1 MTLKQKLNNPEYMKK
16 AINTI
21 ASDVMSGRISLD
33 APERT
38 AGKLSDL
45 TEVQKQSILQ
55 QVKQGVTKYQVAKAY
70 GIDRGTFSKFLKG
83 RGL

>member
-1 MTLKQKLNNPEYMKK
+1 MTLKQKLNNPEYMKN

-21 ASDVMSGRISLD
+21 ASDVMSGRISLE
-33 APERT
+33 APEHT

-55 QVKQGVTKYQVAKAY
+55 QVREGVTRYQVAKEY
-70 GIDRGTFSKFLKG
+70 GINTGTFSKFLKG

>member
-1 MTLKQKLNNPEYMKK
+1 MTVKQKLNNPEYMKK
-16 AINTI
+16 AINAI

-38 AGKLSDL
+38 VGRLSDL
-45 TEVQKQSILQ
+45 SEVQKQSILQ
-55 QVKQGVTKYQVAKAY
+55 QVKEGVTRYRVAKAY
-70 GIDRGTFSKFLKG
+70 GINTGTMSKFLKG